1 MTIKN
6 KITVIIPY
14 YSKFEWLEEALES
27 LRAQT
32 FRSFEVIIVNDG
44 SSDDLSCLLLKK
56 EYFFDLKIINQKN
69 KGPAAA
75 RNKGILKA
83 RTKYLAFLD
92 SDDLWTSKK
101 LELQYN
107 FMEKTKSFWS
117 QHSYN
122 YFYENGTKKSIN
134 TNVYNGNVFIDTFVS
149 FKVQTSCVMVRRDAL
164 YENDKLNIKFKE
176 DQRYGQDLFFY
187 RELALKY
194 ELDYLDEYLTLFRI
208 RNNNA
213 GFKPSVQLYSKAN
226 TWFYMKN
233 DSNTK
238 LIPPIVKFSY
248 WICWKNYNLL
258 KKLCKKNINEKFAGL
273 LYLVPYLL
281 LKSYNF
287 TRKYGSI

>member
-14 YSKFEWLEEALES
+14 CSKFEWLEEALES
-27 LRAQT
+27 LRAQH

-56 EYFFDLKIINQKN
+56 EYLDLKIINQKN

-122 YFYENGTKKSIN
+122 YFYLRMEQKNQSTLMSTMVMYSLIL
-134 TNVYNGNVFIDTFVS
+134 S
-149 FKVQTSCVMVRRDAL
+149 FHL
-164 YENDKLNIKFKE
+164 KF
-176 DQRYGQDLFFY
+176 R
-187 RELALKY
+187 
-194 ELDYLDEYLTLFRI
+194 
-208 RNNNA
+208 
-213 GFKPSVQLYSKAN
+213 
-226 TWFYMKN
+226 
-233 DSNTK
+233 
-238 LIPPIVKFSY
+238 
-248 WICWKNYNLL
+248 LL
-258 KKLCKKNINEKFAGL
+258 
-273 LYLVPYLL
+273 V
-281 LKSYNF
+281 
-287 TRKYGSI
+287 